1 MTPIADPGP
10 LAGVRVL
17 DLTRLLPGGFL
28 GGLLAD
34 LGAEVVKVE
43 EPTVGDELRA
53 TQPRTGAYAS
63 MWWALG
69 RGRRS
74 LAVDLKDSRGA
85 DLVGRLAASAAVVVE
100 GFRPGVADRLGVGY
114 EALAARN
121 PALVYASLTGY
132 GSDGPLSGAAG
143 HDIDYLAY
151 AGVLAMTGPAGGPPS
166 LPGVQVA
173 DLAGASLLG
182 VGLLAALYRAQVT
195 GRGAH
200 VEVAMYD
207 AALAWT
213 SIHAATTW
221 ASGVSPRPGRGTLTG
236 ALPCYGLYACA
247 DGRHLAVGALE
258 PQFWARVCD
267 VLGRPDLVPRGQDPT
282 AVAEVAAAVAGR
294 TMAEWVAAF
303 EGVDACVAPVLEMA
317 EALEHPLAT
326 DRSLV
331 VQAALDSSGA
341 QTAPALGGPVRVD
354 GRARANDDPPHQLG
368 ADSTALAREAGLD
381 DGEVAALLDAGVL
394 RQA

>member
-1 MTPIADPGP
+1 MTDPGP

-43 EPTVGDELRA
+43 EPTVGDGLRA
-53 TQPRTGAYAS
+53 TQPRTGAHAS

-74 LAVDLKDSRGA
+74 LAVDLKDPRGA
-85 DLVGRLAASAAVVVE
+85 DLVARLAASAAVVVE

-132 GSDGPLSGAAG
+132 GSDGPMSAAAG

-151 AGVLAMTGPAGGPPS
+151 AGVLAMTGRPGGPPS

-182 VGLLAALYRAQVT
+182 VGLLAALYRAQVS

-221 ASGVSPRPGRGTLTG
+221 ASGVSPRPGRGALTG

-247 DGRHLAVGALE
+247 DGRHLVVGALE

-267 VLGRPDLVPRGQDPT
+267 VLGRPDLVSRGQDPS
-282 AVAEVAAAVAGR
+282 AVADVAAVVAGR
-294 TMAEWVAAF
+294 TMADWVTAF
-303 EGVDACVAPVLEMA
+303 EGVDACVAPVLELD
-317 EALEHPLAT
+317 EALAHPLAVG
-326 DRSLV
+326 RSMV
-331 VQAALDSSGA
+331 VDEALDRTGA
-341 QTAPALGGPVRVD
+341 QTAPTLGGPVRVD
-354 GRARANDDPPHQLG
+354 GRARAADGPPPELG
-368 ADSTALAREAGLD
+368 ADSTALAGDAGLSAD
-381 DGEVAALLDAGVL
+381 EVTALLEAGVL